1 MSVEIGGTQQVAHV
15 DRADF
20 WRELNAEV
28 FGPLQVAPV
37 DDTPFHGTYRSLTV
51 GTARAHDI
59 FTRPCVVARSGRNVD
74 SYSPDGY
81 KLTLQVSGSNLYEQ
95 DGRQGQLRAGDFLI
109 YDCTRPYRIVA
120 PQDGRILVVMFPR
133 DQLRLTPEQVSQ
145 VTVTP
150 FSGTDGLGSIASTM
164 LTGLV
169 ANLDDLTPTASHQ
182 VARSVIDLVET
193 CIAERLDIATNPSQ
207 SLVLQIKDFIERNLS
222 DPDLGPSAI
231 AAAHYI
237 SVRYVHRLFE
247 AEGVSVSRYIT
258 NARFERIRWDL
269 ADPSLAHVPVRNIA
283 ARWGIHDPSRFSRT
297 FKEYFGT
304 SPREYRAIQSS

>member
-1 MSVEIGGTQQVAHV
+1 MSVEFGGTQQVAQV
-15 DRADF
+15 DRADY

-28 FGPLQVAPV
+28 FGPLQVAQL
-37 DDTPFHGTYRSLTV
+37 DETPFNGTYRSVSIGET
-51 GTARAHDI
+51 RAHDI
-59 FTRPCVVARSGRNVD
+59 STRPCIVQRSSRNVD

-81 KLTLQVSGSNLYEQ
+81 KLTLQLSGSNLYEQ
-95 DGRQGQLRAGDFLI
+95 DGRQGELRAGDFLI

-120 PQDGRILVVMFPR
+120 PRDGRILVVMFPR
-133 DQLRLTPEQVSQ
+133 DRLRLSPEHVSR

-150 FSGTDGLGSIASTM
+150 FSGSSGLGSITSTM
-164 LTGLV
+164 LTELL
-169 ANLDDLTPTASHQ
+169 AQLDDLTPLAGHQ

-193 CIAERLDIATNPSQ
+193 CIAERLDLATHPSQ
-207 SLVLQIKDFIERNLS
+207 SMMLRIKDFIDRNLS
-222 DPDLGPSAI
+222 DPELGPSSI

-247 AEGVSVSRYIT
+247 AEGVTVSRYIT
-258 NARFERIRWDL
+258 NARFERIRLEL
-269 ADPSLAHVPVRNIA
+269 ADPSSAHVPVRNIA

-297 FKEYFGT
+297 FKEYFGV